1 MALDD
6 ILLDAEEKMIK
17 STEVIA
23 TEFAGIRTGKASPD
37 LVTNLMVEAYGTHM
51 RLKELAAV
59 TTPDPRLI
67 LIQPWDAGTVD
78 AVRKALEE
86 SKLGISPQVDGKL
99 IRLPIPPLSEERRQD
114 LVKATRKL
122 AEEGRVSIRACR
134 RHAMDEVE
142 ENPESRR
149 DHRGPARRRRKGSPE
164 TDRPVRRSDRK
175 SPRRQRGRVDE
186 GFRSARTAVFLQD
199 PLDPSRRRRMTDYP
213 PPQFTELVAALRP
226 APQRR
231 TRARAERHALFLL
244 NAPAAVSDRL
254 AAALTAAR
262 ARKSIPAASAASTR
276 RARNRSA
283 PSAPIRSATRNSGAW
298 SSSTAT

>member
-37 LVTNLMVEAYGTHM
+37 LVTNIMVEAYGTNM

-67 LIQPWDAGTVD
+67 LIQPWDATTVD

-122 AEEGRVSIRACR
+122 AEEGRVSIRANR
-134 RHAMDEVE
+134 RHALDEAKKIEKSGEITEDQLADAEKEIQKLTDQYVE
-142 ENPESRR
+142 QIE
-149 DHRGPARRRRKGSPE
+149 K
-164 TDRPVRRSDRK
+164 
-175 SPRRQRGRVDE
+175 
-186 GFRSARTAVFLQD
+186 
-199 PLDPSRRRRMTDYP
+199 
-213 PPQFTELVAALRP
+213 
-226 APQRR
+226 
-231 TRARAERHALFLL
+231 
-244 NAPAAVSDRL
+244 
-254 AAALTAAR
+254 ALTAKEAELM
-262 ARKSIPAASAASTR
+262 KV
-276 RARNRSA
+276 
-283 PSAPIRSATRNSGAW
+283 
-298 SSSTAT
+298 

>member
-134 RHAMDEVE
+134 RHAMDEVKKIQKAGE
-142 ENPESRR
+142 ITEDQLE
-149 DHRGPARRRRKGSPE
+149 GAEKE
-164 TDRPVRRSDRK
+164 VQKLTD
-175 SPRRQRGRVDE
+175 Q
-186 GFRSARTAVFLQD
+186 
-199 PLDPSRRRRMTDYP
+199 Y
-213 PPQFTELVAALRP
+213 VAEIEKA
-226 APQRR
+226 
-231 TRARAERHALFLL
+231 
-244 NAPAAVSDRL
+244 L
-254 AAALTAAR
+254 AAKEGELM
-262 ARKSIPAASAASTR
+262 KV
-276 RARNRSA
+276 
-283 PSAPIRSATRNSGAW
+283 
-298 SSSTAT
+298 